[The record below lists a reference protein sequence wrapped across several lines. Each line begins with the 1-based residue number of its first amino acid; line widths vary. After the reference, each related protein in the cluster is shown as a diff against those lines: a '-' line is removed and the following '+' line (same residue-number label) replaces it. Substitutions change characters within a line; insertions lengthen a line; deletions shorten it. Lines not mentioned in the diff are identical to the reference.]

1 MIFGLFTII
10 KTLAGENFKKQK
22 TVRKLLKFVYS
33 LSFQNI
39 FNEDFKKVLFLMP
52 KSHKLA
58 QEYLMLLP
66 IFLRKIKRNVW

>member
-39 FNEDFKKVLFLMP
+39 FNEDLSPLFDAKKL
-52 KSHKLA
+52 
-58 QEYLMLLP
+58 
-66 IFLRKIKRNVW
+66 